1 MYKMKVYKRDF
12 ETGQLEFWRYV
23 KSYNLQYFD
32 TFKSRSNF
40 AIEIFEKKNNKW
52 ILIYT
57 EVIKSCTG

>member
-23 KSYNLQYFD
+23 KSYNLRYFD

-57 EVIKSCTG
+57 EVIKE